1 MLKRQP
7 VKRKIFL
14 SHSSKDRAFVL
25 RLVRILESNRISY
38 WYSATHIKGAK
49 QWHDEIGRALEEC
62 NWFLV
67 VLTPDAV
74 RSQWVKRELLFA
86 LDEDR
91 YNRRII
97 PLLYKSCKY
106 SRLSWTLPA
115 FELVDFRA
123 RFDSGCKQLLCVWGL
138 QYRPKATGGRR
149 STQKRKP
156 L

>member
-25 RLVRILESNRISY
+25 RLVKILKSNRISY

-49 QWHDEIGRALEEC
+49 QWHDEIGRALGEC

-67 VLTPDAV
+67 VLTPEAV

-91 YNRRII
+91 YNQRII

-123 RFDSGCKQLLCVWGL
+123 RFDSGCKQLLRVWGL
-138 QYRPKATGGRR
+138 QYKPKAIARR
-149 STQKRKP
+149 STQKKKP